1 MQHELRNLPCQ
12 CVNVA
17 EECNRGDIWKP
28 WDSTW
33 ACSVVVVTPEAG
45 HRNKTLASLKSG
57 KHQRCLSNHTSSS
70 KTTRGLPLN
79 FSIDPAGCNSLTSPS
94 PGLKPRG

>member
-1 MQHELRNLPCQ
+1 MNCEICL
-12 CVNVA
+12 VNVSMWQKIATA
-17 EECNRGDIWKP
+17 EIFGKP

-33 ACSVVVVTPEAG
+33 ACKVVVVTPEAD

-94 PGLKPRG
+94 LGLKPRG